1 MKWFKHDA
9 DASIDAK
16 LQSLLLDYG
25 AAAYGLYWYC
35 LELIAQNVNVRNIT
49 FELDHD
55 ARVIARNLNLS
66 VKEVNDM
73 MTKMIDLGLFDLSS
87 NNKIVCLKLA
97 YQLDDTM
104 RKSVS
109 TQSIIDN
116 FHANRNNPESLRKI
130 PNPSGKLT
138 LEQNNNRKEENT
150 TTTENSCV
158 GGGCDVSLLL
168 GQFSSDV
175 KQLVSVLPI
184 EQAQSVLDEISGQLA
199 AGIVI
204 KSVKALARNLVSAVL
219 NGTFTDDY
227 ASPVALKRQRQ
238 QANEKRLEESKRLA
252 AHEAPQASSISAEKR
267 ALTHEQRAAIES
279 VIGGKIKKDNHHVS

>member
-1 MKWFKHDA
+1 
-9 DASIDAK
+9 
-16 LQSLLLDYG
+16 
-25 AAAYGLYWYC
+25 
-35 LELIAQNVNVRNIT
+35 
-49 FELDHD
+49 
-55 ARVIARNLNLS
+55 
-66 VKEVNDM
+66 
-73 MTKMIDLGLFDLSS
+73 MIDLGLFDLSS

-116 FHANRNNPESLRKI
+116 FHASRENPESLRKI

-158 GGGCDVSLLL
+158 GGCDVSLLL

-175 KQLVSVLPI
+175 KQSVSVLPI

-238 QANEKRLEESKRLA
+238 QANEKRLEESKRVA
-252 AHEAPQASSISAEKR
+252 AHEVPQASSISAEKR

-279 VIGGKIKKDNHHVS
+279 AIGSKIKKDNHHVS

>member
-1 MKWFKHDA
+1 MKWFKHDS

-109 TQSIIDN
+109 TQSILDN

-158 GGGCDVSLLL
+158 GGCDVSLLL

-227 ASPVALKRQRQ
+227 AYAVALKRQRQ

-267 ALTHEQRAAIES
+267 TLTHEQRAAIES
-279 VIGGKIKKDNHHVS
+279 VIGSKIKKDNHHVS

>member
-1 MKWFKHDA
+1 MKWFKHDS

-109 TQSIIDN
+109 TQSILDN

-158 GGGCDVSLLL
+158 GGGCV
-168 GQFSSDV
+168 
-175 KQLVSVLPI
+175 
-184 EQAQSVLDEISGQLA
+184 
-199 AGIVI
+199 
-204 KSVKALARNLVSAVL
+204 
-219 NGTFTDDY
+219 
-227 ASPVALKRQRQ
+227 
-238 QANEKRLEESKRLA
+238 
-252 AHEAPQASSISAEKR
+252 SISI
-267 ALTHEQRAAIES
+267 QI
-279 VIGGKIKKDNHHVS
+279 

>member
-1 MKWFKHDA
+1 MKWFKHDS

-25 AAAYGLYWYC
+25 ASAYGLYWYC

-109 TQSIIDN
+109 TQSILDN
-116 FHANRNNPESLRKI
+116 FHASRENPESVRKI
-130 PNPSGKLT
+130 PSKSGKLT
-138 LEQNNNRKEENT
+138 PEQNNNREEENT
-150 TTTENSCV
+150 TTTENSCD
-158 GGGCDVSLLL
+158 GCCDISLLV
-168 GQFSSDV
+168 GQFSDDV

-204 KSVKALARNLVSAVL
+204 KSVKALARNLVMAVL
-219 NGTFTDDY
+219 NGTFTDEY
-227 ASPVALKRQRQ
+227 ASPVSLKRQRQ
-238 QANEKRLEESKRLA
+238 QANKKRLEATRQSVIHVDR
-252 AHEAPQASSISAEKR
+252 HNPSAPTEKR
-267 ALTHEQRAAIES
+267 SIPDVHRSAIEAM
-279 VIGGKIKKDNHHVS
+279 IGSKIKKG

>member
-1 MKWFKHDA
+1 MKWFKHDS

-16 LQSLLLDYG
+16 LQTLLLDYG

-73 MTKMIDLGLFDLSS
+73 MTKMIDLGLFDLSA

-104 RKSVS
+104 RKSFS

-116 FHANRNNPESLRKI
+116 FHASRENPESVRKI
-130 PNPSGKLT
+130 PMKSGKLT
-138 LEQNNNRKEENT
+138 LEQNNNREEDNT
-150 TTTENSCV
+150 TTTDDSCD
-158 GGGCDVSLLL
+158 GGGCDVSLLV
-168 GQFSSDV
+168 GQFSDDV
-175 KQLVSVLPI
+175 KQLVSVLPLT
-184 EQAQSVLDEISGQLA
+184 QAQSVLDEISGQLA

-204 KSVKALARNLVSAVL
+204 KSVKALARNLVRAVL

-227 ASPVALKRQRQ
+227 ATDVAVKRQRK
-238 QANEKRLEESKRLA
+238 QANEKRLEEVRKLSNQVDQQNSPSMPTEKWEMPD
-252 AHEAPQASSISAEKR
+252 AHRAEIEA
-267 ALTHEQRAAIES
+267 L
-279 VIGGKIKKDNHHVS
+279 IGSKIKKG